1 MKIYNLIG
9 NLTSSLEKEILPE
22 VDILSCLDGFTLV
35 LSSGGDVI
43 YASDN
48 ITRYLGIRSV
58 SWNWLQITDRVYVWM
73 YPTPRLISLVILS
86 PTMSI
91 LVIINSCSCSLVAR
105 ETVKL
110 KIMWR

>member
-1 MKIYNLIG
+1 MKIYHLIG

-35 LSSGGDVI
+35 LSSGGDAS

-86 PTMSI
+86 PNMSI
-91 LVIINSCSCSLVAR
+91 LVIITSCNCSLV
-105 ETVKL
+105 TKGTIKL
-110 KIMWR
+110 TRMWR